1 MDVITLAIPVGLF
14 YLGLFTLGMLVGA
27 LMARWVYRPG
37 RVRVPYLRPPVPPE
51 PGRGYQPEP
60 RNAYNTN
67 PPPDYPRPPPPPAPP
82 PRAP

>member
-1 MDVITLAIPVGLF
+1 MDVITFAVPVGLF

-51 PGRGYQPEP
+51 PGRGYLTP
-60 RNAYNTN
+60 RNAYNAN

-82 PRAP
+82 PRHP